1 MKMSINMNIE
11 NSVVLYIF
19 STELNSSK
27 YSQNE
32 KEEEKEGGR
41 FLLSRQL
48 SPVHDTSEL
57 N

>member
-1 MKMSINMNIE
+1 MKMSINMSIE

-57 N
+57 K